1 MCPKGLNPGMKD
13 RCVAS
18 SKRLYGPLVGAA
30 FFIVLEQTLG
40 SYTENWQFWLGLIL
54 ILEILNIKNLSKSYG
69 AFKVTD
75 EITIDPH
82 FDEIHALIGPN
93 VAGKSTLIKQI
104 VGSVKHDIG
113 SIILDQEDITD
124 LTDIERAKIGISR
137 TFQVSSII
145 PQFSAIDNIILSL
158 LDKSNKTFQLFK
170 SVKNNKELYL
180 NAKKILKEIELQEK
194 NDISASDFSHGDRR
208 KLEVGLAL
216 AMDPKVFLFDEPM
229 AGLDESGTKMMIN
242 LFKKIKTNSPILLI
256 EHDMDAV
263 FALAHRVSVINY
275 GKIVATGT
283 VDEIRKN
290 ELVRD
295 VYLGYEI

>member
-1 MCPKGLNPGMKD
+1 MKN
-13 RCVAS
+13 
-18 SKRLYGPLVGAA
+18 K
-30 FFIVLEQTLG
+30 
-40 SYTENWQFWLGLIL
+40 
-54 ILEILNIKNLSKSYG
+54 ILNIKNLSKSYG

-75 EITIDPH
+75 EIAIDLN
-82 FDEIHALIGPN
+82 FNEIHALIGPN
-93 VAGKSTLIKQI
+93 GAGKSTLIKQI

-145 PQFSAIDNIILSL
+145 PKFSALDNIILSL
-158 LDKSNKTFQLFK
+158 LEKSNKTFQLFK
-170 SVKNNKELYL
+170 SLNKDKKLYMKAKN
-180 NAKKILKEIELQEK
+180 ILREIELIDK
-194 NDISASDFSHGDRR
+194 RNILASELSHGDRR

-242 LFKKIKTNSPILLI
+242 LFKKIKSSSPILLI

-263 FALAHRVSVINY
+263 FALADRVSVINY
-275 GKIVATGT
+275 GKIVASGT
-283 VDEIRKN
+283 VEEIRSN
-290 ELVRD
+290 DLVRD

>member
-1 MCPKGLNPGMKD
+1 LIRKNKMKN
-13 RCVAS
+13 
-18 SKRLYGPLVGAA
+18 K
-30 FFIVLEQTLG
+30 
-40 SYTENWQFWLGLIL
+40 
-54 ILEILNIKNLSKSYG
+54 ILNIKNLSKSYG

-75 EITIDPH
+75 EIAIDLN
-82 FDEIHALIGPN
+82 FNEIHALIGPN
-93 VAGKSTLIKQI
+93 GAGKSTLIKQI

-145 PQFSAIDNIILSL
+145 PKFSALENIILSL
-158 LDKSNKTFQLFK
+158 LNKSNNTFQLFK
-170 SVKNNKELYL
+170 SLKQNRELHL
-180 NAKKILKEIELQEK
+180 KAKKILRDIDLDSKSDEVASEL
-194 NDISASDFSHGDRR
+194 SHGDRR

-229 AGLDESGTKMMIN
+229 AGLDEIGTKMMID
-242 LFKKIKTNSPILLI
+242 LFKKIKANSPILLI
-256 EHDMDAV
+256 EHDMEAV
-263 FALAHRVSVINY
+263 FALADRVSVIVY

-283 VDEIRKN
+283 VKEIKSN
-290 ELVRD
+290 KLVRD

>member
-1 MCPKGLNPGMKD
+1 MKN
-13 RCVAS
+13 
-18 SKRLYGPLVGAA
+18 K
-30 FFIVLEQTLG
+30 
-40 SYTENWQFWLGLIL
+40 
-54 ILEILNIKNLSKSYG
+54 ILNIKNLSKSYG

-75 EITIDPH
+75 EIAIDLN

-93 VAGKSTLIKQI
+93 GAGKSTLIKQI

-113 SIILDQEDITD
+113 SIVLDQEDITD
-124 LTDIERAKIGISR
+124 LNDVERAKIGISR

-145 PQFSAIDNIILSL
+145 PKFSALDNIILSL
-158 LDKSNKTFQLFK
+158 LDKSKETFRLFK
-170 SVKNNKELYL
+170 SIRKNTELDSK
-180 NAKKILKEIELQEK
+180 AKKILKEIELSDK
-194 NDISASDFSHGDRR
+194 SNTLASELSHGERR

-263 FALAHRVSVINY
+263 FALADRVSVINY

-283 VDEIRKN
+283 VDQIRSN
-290 ELVRD
+290 VLVRD

>member
-1 MCPKGLNPGMKD
+1 MKN
-13 RCVAS
+13 
-18 SKRLYGPLVGAA
+18 K
-30 FFIVLEQTLG
+30 
-40 SYTENWQFWLGLIL
+40 
-54 ILEILNIKNLSKSYG
+54 ILNIKNLSKSYG

-75 EITIDPH
+75 EIAIDLN
-82 FDEIHALIGPN
+82 FNEIHALIGPN
-93 VAGKSTLIKQI
+93 GAGKSTLIKQI

-145 PQFSAIDNIILSL
+145 PKFTALENIILSL
-158 LDKSNKTFQLFK
+158 LNKSNNTFQLFK
-170 SVKNNKELYL
+170 S
-180 NAKKILKEIELQEK
+180 LKENRELHSKAK
-194 NDISASDFSHGDRR
+194 NILRDIDLDKKSDEIASELSHGDRR

-216 AMDPKVFLFDEPM
+216 AMEPKVFLFDEPM
-229 AGLDESGTKMMIN
+229 AGLDENGTKMMID
-242 LFKKIKTNSPILLI
+242 LFKKIKVNSPILLI

-263 FALAHRVSVINY
+263 FALADRVSVIVY

-283 VDEIRKN
+283 VKEIKSN
-290 ELVRD
+290 NLVRD

>member
-1 MCPKGLNPGMKD
+1 MKN
-13 RCVAS
+13 
-18 SKRLYGPLVGAA
+18 K
-30 FFIVLEQTLG
+30 
-40 SYTENWQFWLGLIL
+40 
-54 ILEILNIKNLSKSYG
+54 ILNIKNLSKSYG

-75 EITIDPH
+75 EIAIDLN
-82 FDEIHALIGPN
+82 FNEIHALIGPN
-93 VAGKSTLIKQI
+93 GAGKSTLIKQI

-145 PQFSAIDNIILSL
+145 PKFTALENIILSL
-158 LDKSNKTFQLFK
+158 LNKSNNTFQLFK
-170 SVKNNKELYL
+170 SLKENRELHSK
-180 NAKKILKEIELQEK
+180 AKKILRDIDLDSKSDEIASEL
-194 NDISASDFSHGDRR
+194 SHGDRR

-216 AMDPKVFLFDEPM
+216 AMEPKVFLFDEPM
-229 AGLDESGTKMMIN
+229 AGLDENGTKMMID
-242 LFKKIKTNSPILLI
+242 LFKKIKVNSPILLI

-263 FALAHRVSVINY
+263 FALADRVSVIVY

-283 VDEIRKN
+283 VKEIKSN
-290 ELVRD
+290 DLVRD

>member
-1 MCPKGLNPGMKD
+1 MKN
-13 RCVAS
+13 
-18 SKRLYGPLVGAA
+18 K
-30 FFIVLEQTLG
+30 
-40 SYTENWQFWLGLIL
+40 
-54 ILEILNIKNLSKSYG
+54 ILNIKNLSKSYG

-75 EITIDPH
+75 EIAIDLN
-82 FDEIHALIGPN
+82 FNEIHALIGPN
-93 VAGKSTLIKQI
+93 GAGKSTLIKQI

-145 PQFSAIDNIILSL
+145 PKFSALENIILSL
-158 LDKSNKTFQLFK
+158 LNKSNNTFQLFK
-170 SVKNNKELYL
+170 SLKQNRELYFK
-180 NAKKILKEIELQEK
+180 AKKILIDIDLDTKSDEVASEL
-194 NDISASDFSHGDRR
+194 SHGDRR

-229 AGLDESGTKMMIN
+229 AGLDEIGTKMMID
-242 LFKKIKTNSPILLI
+242 LFKKIKVNSPILLI
-256 EHDMDAV
+256 EHDMEAV
-263 FALAHRVSVINY
+263 FALADRVSVIVY

-283 VDEIRKN
+283 VKEIKSN
-290 ELVRD
+290 KLVRD

>member
-1 MCPKGLNPGMKD
+1 MKN
-13 RCVAS
+13 
-18 SKRLYGPLVGAA
+18 K
-30 FFIVLEQTLG
+30 
-40 SYTENWQFWLGLIL
+40 
-54 ILEILNIKNLSKSYG
+54 ILNIKNLSKSYG

-75 EITIDPH
+75 EIAIDLN

-93 VAGKSTLIKQI
+93 GAGKSTLIKQI

-113 SIILDQEDITD
+113 SIVLDQEDITD
-124 LTDIERAKIGISR
+124 LNDVERAKIGISR

-145 PQFSAIDNIILSL
+145 SKFSSLDNIILSL
-158 LDKSNKTFQLFK
+158 LDKSKETFQLFK
-170 SVKNNKELYL
+170 SIRENKEL
-180 NAKKILKEIELQEK
+180 NSKAKNILREIELLDK
-194 NDISASDFSHGDRR
+194 KDIAASELSHGDRR

-242 LFKKIKTNSPILLI
+242 LFKKIKSNSPILLI

-263 FALAHRVSVINY
+263 FALADRVSVINY

-283 VDEIRKN
+283 VDQIRSN
-290 ELVRD
+290 DLVRD

>member
-1 MCPKGLNPGMKD
+1 MKN
-13 RCVAS
+13 
-18 SKRLYGPLVGAA
+18 K
-30 FFIVLEQTLG
+30 
-40 SYTENWQFWLGLIL
+40 
-54 ILEILNIKNLSKSYG
+54 ILNITNLSKSYG

-75 EITIDPH
+75 KITIDLH

-93 VAGKSTLIKQI
+93 GAGKSTLIKQI

-124 LTDIERAKIGISR
+124 LTDVERAKIGISR

-145 PQFSAIDNIILSL
+145 PEFSAIDNIVLSI
-158 LDKSNKTFQLFK
+158 LDKSSKTFQLFK
-170 SVKNNKELYL
+170 SVRNNKELYS
-180 NAKKILKEIELQEK
+180 NAKKILKEIELLEK
-194 NDISASDFSHGDRR
+194 SDISASDLSHGDRR

-229 AGLDESGTKMMIN
+229 AGLDESGTNMMIN
-242 LFKKIKTNSPILLI
+242 LFKKIKSSSPILLI

-263 FALAHRVSVINY
+263 FALADRVSVINY

-283 VDEIRKN
+283 VDEIRQN

>member
-1 MCPKGLNPGMKD
+1 MKN
-13 RCVAS
+13 
-18 SKRLYGPLVGAA
+18 K
-30 FFIVLEQTLG
+30 
-40 SYTENWQFWLGLIL
+40 
-54 ILEILNIKNLSKSYG
+54 ILNIKNLSKSYG

-75 EITIDPH
+75 EIAIDLN
-82 FDEIHALIGPN
+82 FNEIHALIGPN
-93 VAGKSTLIKQI
+93 GAGKSTLIKQI

-145 PQFSAIDNIILSL
+145 PKFSVLENIILSL
-158 LDKSNKTFQLFK
+158 LNKSNNTFQLFK
-170 SVKNNKELYL
+170 SLKQNRELYL
-180 NAKKILKEIELQEK
+180 KAKKIIIDIGLDTKSDEVASEL
-194 NDISASDFSHGDRR
+194 SHGDRR

-229 AGLDESGTKMMIN
+229 AGLDEIGTKMMID
-242 LFKKIKTNSPILLI
+242 LFKKIKVNSPILLI
-256 EHDMDAV
+256 EHDMEAV
-263 FALAHRVSVINY
+263 FALADRVSVIVY

-283 VDEIRKN
+283 VKEIKSN
-290 ELVRD
+290 KLVRD

>member
-1 MCPKGLNPGMKD
+1 MKN
-13 RCVAS
+13 
-18 SKRLYGPLVGAA
+18 K
-30 FFIVLEQTLG
+30 
-40 SYTENWQFWLGLIL
+40 
-54 ILEILNIKNLSKSYG
+54 ILNIKNLSKSYG

-75 EITIDPH
+75 EIAIDLN
-82 FDEIHALIGPN
+82 FNEIHALIGPN
-93 VAGKSTLIKQI
+93 GAGKSTLIKQI

-145 PQFSAIDNIILSL
+145 PKFSALENIILSL
-158 LDKSNKTFQLFK
+158 LNKSNNTFQLFK
-170 SVKNNKELYL
+170 SLKQNRELYL
-180 NAKKILKEIELQEK
+180 KAKKILRDIDLDSKSDEVASEL
-194 NDISASDFSHGDRR
+194 SHGDRR

-229 AGLDESGTKMMIN
+229 AGLDEIGTKMMID
-242 LFKKIKTNSPILLI
+242 LFKKIKANSPILLI
-256 EHDMDAV
+256 EHDMEAV
-263 FALAHRVSVINY
+263 FALADRVSVIVY

-283 VDEIRKN
+283 VKEIKSN
-290 ELVRD
+290 KLVRD

>member
-1 MCPKGLNPGMKD
+1 MKN
-13 RCVAS
+13 
-18 SKRLYGPLVGAA
+18 K
-30 FFIVLEQTLG
+30 
-40 SYTENWQFWLGLIL
+40 
-54 ILEILNIKNLSKSYG
+54 ILNIKNLSKSYG

-75 EITIDPH
+75 EIAIDLN
-82 FDEIHALIGPN
+82 FNEIHALIGPN
-93 VAGKSTLIKQI
+93 GAGKSTLIKQI

-145 PQFSAIDNIILSL
+145 PKFSVLENIILSL
-158 LDKSNKTFQLFK
+158 LNKSNNTFQLFK
-170 SVKNNKELYL
+170 SLKKNRELYL
-180 NAKKILKEIELQEK
+180 KAKKILIDIDLDTKSDEVASEL
-194 NDISASDFSHGDRR
+194 SHGDRR

-229 AGLDESGTKMMIN
+229 AGLDEIGTKMMID
-242 LFKKIKTNSPILLI
+242 LFKKIKANSPILLI
-256 EHDMDAV
+256 EHDMEAV
-263 FALAHRVSVINY
+263 FALADRVSVIVY

-283 VDEIRKN
+283 VKEIKSN
-290 ELVRD
+290 KLVRD

>member
-1 MCPKGLNPGMKD
+1 MKN
-13 RCVAS
+13 
-18 SKRLYGPLVGAA
+18 K
-30 FFIVLEQTLG
+30 
-40 SYTENWQFWLGLIL
+40 
-54 ILEILNIKNLSKSYG
+54 ILNIKNLSKSYG

-75 EITIDPH
+75 EIAIDLN
-82 FDEIHALIGPN
+82 FNEIHALIGQN
-93 VAGKSTLIKQI
+93 GAGKSTLIKQI

-145 PQFSAIDNIILSL
+145 PKFSALENIIMSL
-158 LDKSNKTFQLFK
+158 LNKSNNTFELFK
-170 SVKNNKELYL
+170 SLKQNKELHL
-180 NAKKILKEIELQEK
+180 KAKKILRDIDLDSKCDEVASEL
-194 NDISASDFSHGDRR
+194 SHGDRR

-229 AGLDESGTKMMIN
+229 AGLDEIGTKMMID
-242 LFKKIKTNSPILLI
+242 LFKKIKANSPILLI
-256 EHDMDAV
+256 EHDMEAV
-263 FALAHRVSVINY
+263 FALADRVSVIVY

-283 VDEIRKN
+283 VKEIKSN
-290 ELVRD
+290 KLVRD

>member
-1 MCPKGLNPGMKD
+1 MAIEYPN
-13 RCVAS
+13 
-18 SKRLYGPLVGAA
+18 GAP
-30 FFIVLEQTLG
+30 
-40 SYTENWQFWLGLIL
+40 SIL
-54 ILEILNIKNLSKSYG
+54 
-69 AFKVTD
+69 
-75 EITIDPH
+75 
-82 FDEIHALIGPN
+82 
-93 VAGKSTLIKQI
+93 STPQMEDM
-104 VGSVKHDIG
+104 H
-113 SIILDQEDITD
+113 IIL
-124 LTDIERAKIGISR
+124 LLLC
-137 TFQVSSII
+137 F
-145 PQFSAIDNIILSL
+145 NIVFEYCINFVAE
-158 LDKSNKTFQLFK
+158 KK
-170 SVKNNKELYL
+170 LYL
-180 NAKKILKEIELQEK
+180 NAKKILKEIELLEK
-194 NDISASDFSHGDRR
+194 SDILASDLSHGDRR

-263 FALAHRVSVINY
+263 FALADRVSVINY

>member
-1 MCPKGLNPGMKD
+1 MKN
-13 RCVAS
+13 
-18 SKRLYGPLVGAA
+18 K
-30 FFIVLEQTLG
+30 
-40 SYTENWQFWLGLIL
+40 
-54 ILEILNIKNLSKSYG
+54 ILNIKNLSKSYG

-75 EITIDPH
+75 EIAIDLN
-82 FDEIHALIGPN
+82 FNEIHALIGPN
-93 VAGKSTLIKQI
+93 GAGKSTLIKQI

-145 PQFSAIDNIILSL
+145 PKFTALENIILSL
-158 LDKSNKTFQLFK
+158 LNKSNNTFQLFK
-170 SVKNNKELYL
+170 SLKENRELHSK
-180 NAKKILKEIELQEK
+180 AKKILKDIDLDSKSEEIASEL
-194 NDISASDFSHGDRR
+194 SHGDRR

-216 AMDPKVFLFDEPM
+216 AMEPKVFLFDEPM
-229 AGLDESGTKMMIN
+229 AGLDESGTKMMID
-242 LFKKIKTNSPILLI
+242 LFKKIKVNSPILLI

-263 FALAHRVSVINY
+263 FALADRVSVIVY

-283 VDEIRKN
+283 VKEIKSN
-290 ELVRD
+290 NLVRD

>member
-1 MCPKGLNPGMKD
+1 MKN
-13 RCVAS
+13 
-18 SKRLYGPLVGAA
+18 K
-30 FFIVLEQTLG
+30 
-40 SYTENWQFWLGLIL
+40 IL
-54 ILEILNIKNLSKSYG
+54 KIKNLSKSYG

-75 EITIDPH
+75 EIAIDLN
-82 FDEIHALIGPN
+82 FNEIHALIGPN
-93 VAGKSTLIKQI
+93 GAGKSTLIKQI

-145 PQFSAIDNIILSL
+145 PKFSALENIILSL
-158 LDKSNKTFQLFK
+158 LNKSNNTFQLFK
-170 SVKNNKELYL
+170 SLKQNRELHL
-180 NAKKILKEIELQEK
+180 KAKKILRDIDLDSKSDEVASEL
-194 NDISASDFSHGDRR
+194 SHGDRR

-229 AGLDESGTKMMIN
+229 AGLDEIGTKMMID
-242 LFKKIKTNSPILLI
+242 LFKKIKANSPILLI
-256 EHDMDAV
+256 EHDMEAV
-263 FALAHRVSVINY
+263 FALADRVSVIVY

-283 VDEIRKN
+283 VKEIKSN
-290 ELVRD
+290 KLVRD

>member
-1 MCPKGLNPGMKD
+1 MKN
-13 RCVAS
+13 
-18 SKRLYGPLVGAA
+18 K
-30 FFIVLEQTLG
+30 
-40 SYTENWQFWLGLIL
+40 
-54 ILEILNIKNLSKSYG
+54 ILNIKNLSKSYG

-75 EITIDPH
+75 EIAIDLN

-93 VAGKSTLIKQI
+93 GAGKSTLIKQI

-113 SIILDQEDITD
+113 SIVLDQEDITD
-124 LTDIERAKIGISR
+124 LNDVERAKIGISR

-145 PQFSAIDNIILSL
+145 PKFSSLDNIILSL
-158 LDKSNKTFQLFK
+158 LDKSKETFQLFK
-170 SVKNNKELYL
+170 SIKENKEL
-180 NAKKILKEIELQEK
+180 NSKAKNILREIELLDK
-194 NDISASDFSHGDRR
+194 KDIAASELSHGDRR

-216 AMDPKVFLFDEPM
+216 ATDPKVFLFDEPM

-263 FALAHRVSVINY
+263 FALADRVSVINY

-283 VDEIRKN
+283 VDQIKSN
-290 ELVRD
+290 VLVRD